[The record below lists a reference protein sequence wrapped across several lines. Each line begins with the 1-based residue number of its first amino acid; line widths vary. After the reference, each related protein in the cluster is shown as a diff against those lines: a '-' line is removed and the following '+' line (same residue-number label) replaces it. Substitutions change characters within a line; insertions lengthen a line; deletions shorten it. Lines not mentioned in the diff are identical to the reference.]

1 MDAENAVDGHGFAE
15 KSSDLP
21 GTEHVAVGDSHA
33 SGTVTLADG
42 PSGNVPDLAT
52 YSALATTLSRWGRS
66 SITYCFVVRSTVP
79 GLFSVGYGTALSN
92 PDAAAARA
100 HLRAAYALTW
110 ALDCF
115 TKPAVPL
122 IDGAVSGA
130 GAGLSVFGTHKV
142 AGRGYR
148 FSMPGPGIGWFPDH
162 GLAHV
167 FARMPDAIGTY
178 LALTGAAIGR
188 ADAYRLGLLTQCIDA
203 DKYDHIAERLTD
215 ADCVDP
221 LLDDLHVDAGEGE
234 LEPMRETI
242 ARCFSAE
249 TVPEITARLRDVTG
263 PHASWAGETAGK
275 LAALDPVAATVTL
288 RLLREARGL
297 DLRQTLMLDYRIAS
311 RLLAARANPAQQAD
325 TREAAIAR
333 FFAPLADAELPL
345 LTRAE
350 MQATGP

>member
-1 MDAENAVDGHGFAE
+1 VDAENAVDGHGFAG
-15 KSSDLP
+15 KSGDLP
-21 GTEHVAVGDSHA
+21 GTEHIAIGDSHA
-33 SGTVTLADG
+33 SGTVTLSDSA
-42 PSGNVPDLAT
+42 SGNVPDLAT
-52 YSALATTLSRWGRS
+52 YVALAASLSRWGRS
-66 SITYCFVVRSTVP
+66 AINYCFVVRSTVP
-79 GLFSVGYGTALSN
+79 GVFSVGYGTALSN
-92 PDAAAARA
+92 PDPVAARA
-100 HLRAAYALTW
+100 HMRAAYTLTW

-148 FSMPGPGIGWFPDH
+148 FSMPGPAIGWFPDH
-162 GLAHV
+162 GMSHV
-167 FARMPDAIGTY
+167 FSRMPDAIGTY

-203 DKYDHIAERLTD
+203 DKYNHIARCLSD

-221 LLDDLHVDAGEGE
+221 LLDDLHIDAGVGE
-234 LEPMRETI
+234 LEPRRETI
-242 ARCFSAE
+242 ARCFSAD
-249 TVPEITARLRDVTG
+249 TVQEMAARLRAVTG
-263 PHASWAGETAGK
+263 THAAWAGEVAGK
-275 LAALDPVAATVTL
+275 LMELDPVAAAITL

-311 RLLAARANPAQQAD
+311 RLLAARASLAQPAD
-325 TREAAIAR
+325 TSDSAIAR
-333 FFAPLADAELPL
+333 YFAPLEDAELPL